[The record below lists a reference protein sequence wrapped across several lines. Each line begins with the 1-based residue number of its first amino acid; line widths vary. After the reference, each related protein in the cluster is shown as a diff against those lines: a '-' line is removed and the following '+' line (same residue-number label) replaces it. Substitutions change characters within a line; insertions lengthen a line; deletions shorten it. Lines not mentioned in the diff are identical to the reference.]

1 MERDADLKMYILVNS
16 DLKMG
21 VGKKC
26 SQVGHA
32 VAAIVEELAKN
43 KPDILRKYK
52 QDGQA
57 KIVLKASKQIME
69 ELLNRYP
76 AITRGIHDAGHTQ
89 IEAGSLTTM
98 AFFPMTKHNAPDE
111 IRELKLL

>member
-1 MERDADLKMYILVNS
+1 MERDALVMYILVNT

-26 SQVGHA
+26 SQVGHV

-43 KPDILRKYK
+43 KPDILRRYK

-57 KIVLKASKQIME
+57 KIVLKASQATME
-69 ELLNRYP
+69 DLLVRYP
-76 AITRGIHDAGHTQ
+76 AIVREVHDAGHTQ
-89 IEAGSLTTM
+89 VEAGSLT
-98 AFFPMTKHNAPDE
+98 AIGFFPLMKRDVPEE
-111 IRELKLL
+111 IHALKLL